1 MEIIYREPRT
11 GKTTELIKKCAEKGG
26 YIVCLDNNRANM
38 IAEMARNMNVKI
50 PFPLT
55 FYELITNRYYAR
67 GIRKVYIDNADELIR
82 HIAVGVEVDTIV
94 MDKWNDCSK
103 QQIEIKHCNEPKRIF
118 PNENH
123 IP

>member
-26 YIVCLDNNRANM
+26 YIVCLDKNRANM

-55 FYELITNRYYAR
+55 FHELLKRGYYAKGVR
-67 GIRKVYIDNADELIR
+67 RVYIDNADELIQR
-82 HIAVGVEVDTIV
+82 IAGVEVDTIV
-94 MDKWNDCSK
+94 MDKLGV
-103 QQIEIKHCNEPKRIF
+103 
-118 PNENH
+118 
-123 IP
+123 

>member
-1 MEIIYREPRT
+1 VEIIYREPRT

-26 YIVCLDNNRANM
+26 YIVCLDENRANM

-55 FYELITNRYYAR
+55 FHELITNRYYAR

-82 HIAVGVEVDTIV
+82 SIAVGVEVDTIV
-94 MDKWNDCSK
+94 MDKCNDCGK
-103 QQIEIKHCNEPKRIF
+103 QQIEIKHCSEPKRIF
-118 PNENH
+118 QNENH
-123 IP
+123 IS

>member
-26 YIVCLDNNRANM
+26 YIVCPDNERANM
-38 IAEMARNMNVKI
+38 IAEMARNMNAKI

-55 FYELITNRYYAR
+55 FHELITNRYYAR

-82 HIAVGVEVDTIV
+82 RIAVGVEVDTIV
-94 MDKWNDCSK
+94 MDKLK
-103 QQIEIKHCNEPKRIF
+103 KGAIRNEY
-118 PNENH
+118 
-123 IP
+123 

>member
-55 FYELITNRYYAR
+55 FHELITNRYYSR
-67 GIRKVYIDNADELIR
+67 GIRKVYIDNADELIQFMAPG
-82 HIAVGVEVDTIV
+82 IEVDTIV
-94 MDKWNDCSK
+94 LDK
-103 QQIEIKHCNEPKRIF
+103 IEME
-118 PNENH
+118 
-123 IP
+123 